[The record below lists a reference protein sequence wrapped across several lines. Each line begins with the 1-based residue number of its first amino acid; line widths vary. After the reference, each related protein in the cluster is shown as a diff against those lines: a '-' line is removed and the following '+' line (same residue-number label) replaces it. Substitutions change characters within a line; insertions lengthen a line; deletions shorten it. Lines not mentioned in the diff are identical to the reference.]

1 MGEKVSDTGRSK
13 QLESIDTSRR
23 KMLRKMGKAA
33 YVAPVLTLLSFGA
46 NSQIGPPPPPPFPIS
61 CPGGEPPPCVEGD
74 SSDSSTTSNRQRKRR
89 KRGGD

>member
-1 MGEKVSDTGRSK
+1 MGKKVSDTGRSK

-33 YVAPVLTLLSFGA
+33 YVAPVLTLLSFSA
-46 NSQIGPPPPPPFPIS
+46 NSQGPPPPPPFPIS
-61 CPGGEPPPCVEGD
+61 CPGGEPPPCSNGD

-89 KRGGD
+89 KTGGD